1 MKLSFVSSSLA
12 ALSLLLAL
20 PSFATCGGGGGGGMG
35 GFSSP
40 QVYDVPW
47 QRYNDNSPSIQSG
60 LILYWLPSSDA
71 EYQKSSLKLSRTLA
85 MYASR
90 CISMCVIEMNS
101 KIAQTIIG
109 SDQKLPLVALATPD
123 GNILK
128 KYSPSNGDLKVGDV
142 EALLDDEVKKH
153 RQNMMDKLDAAVNKA
168 DSGDKQ
174 GAIDDLKSI
183 MAQKCIVP
191 AVARRAAKQLRKLGV
206 DEVSEIPD
214 GPNLNKAL
222 SAKITK
228 LMLAG
233 LKAEDDSDYNKAKQ
247 IYEQAHN
254 LDPEDPVP
262 LRFLG
267 ELYRHDIG
275 DWDKASAIYNEI
287 LKIDA
292 DPLSRA
298 VALHGLG
305 KITIH
310 NGEFVKGEKMMEE
323 SLKTFPLALA
333 CRNLAVYW
341 NSEGDSAKCNY
352 YIDEALKLAP
362 EDTFNRVFA
371 AVFMAGNGRK
381 EEALKIARDNEGLL
395 PASYNLAAIYA
406 QLGMKDKALA
416 LLKRHFYEYERNQEV
431 RAEEMMEARVD
442 RVFDSLVNDKDFLA
456 LTSGADGKLPMR
468 NGRTAH

>member
-1 MKLSFVSSSLA
+1 MKRTVLSFALISLA
-12 ALSLLLAL
+12 MLQLSPA
-20 PSFATCGGGGGGGMG
+20 FATCGGGGGGGMG
-35 GFSSP
+35 GFDSP
-40 QVYDVPW
+40 KVYDVPW
-47 QRYNDNSPSIQSG
+47 KRYTDSSTPIKSG
-60 LILYWLPSSDA
+60 LILYWLPESEAD
-71 EYQKSSLKLSRTLA
+71 YQKSSLKLSRTLT

-90 CISMCVIEMNS
+90 CVSMCVVDANS
-101 KIAQTIIG
+101 KIAQ
-109 SDQKLPLVALATPD
+109 KLTGAENKAPLVALATPD
-123 GNILK
+123 GTLLK
-128 KYSPSNGDLKVGDV
+128 KFAANNGDLKVEDV
-142 EALLDDEVKKH
+142 ESFVNDEMKNH
-153 RQNMMDKLDAAVNKA
+153 RQSLADKLDAALNKA

-183 MAQKCIVP
+183 VSQKCIAP
-191 AVARRAAKQLRKLGV
+191 AIARRAAKELRRLGV
-206 DEVSEIPD
+206 DEVSSIQDAPKLE
-214 GPNLNKAL
+214 KSL

-233 LKAEDDSDYNKAKQ
+233 LKAEDDSNYGKALEL
-247 IYEQAHN
+247 YESAHK
-254 LDPEDPVP
+254 LDPADPVP

-267 ELYRHDIG
+267 ELHRHDIG
-275 DWDKASAIYNEI
+275 DWDKATEIYKEI
-287 LKIDA
+287 LSMDA
-292 DPLSRA
+292 DPLSQA
-298 VALHGLG
+298 VALQGLG

-310 NGEFVKGEKMMEE
+310 NGEFLKGEQLMEE
-323 SLKTFPLALA
+323 SLKVFPLALA

-362 EDTFNRVFA
+362 QDSFNRIFA

-381 EEALKIARDNEGLL
+381 EEALKIAQDHENLL

-406 QLGMKDKALA
+406 QLGMKEKALA
-416 LLKRHFYEYERNQEV
+416 LLRRHFFEYERNQAV

-468 NGRTAH
+468 AGKTAH